1 MRGICILA
9 AGLSLLICLALAALV
24 RPRVFLPVSI
34 LPIYV
39 LWSAWKRLKTRSEFA
54 VMLLLCAAALIVP
67 LGCSANELVLGS
79 NNQQIDPQGA
89 QRELVR
95 VGDRTVECWRARSP
109 SAQDTSPKAY
119 VLFFTGK
126 GDRADRWTTIVAQAW
141 GKFPV
146 EVWGMNYPGSGGSE
160 GPTRLDR
167 VVPDAVGVFDAMRER
182 GGGRP
187 IFLHSASFGTAVA
200 LGVAAQRPVAG
211 LLLQNPPALKQLI
224 LGHYGWWNLWLI
236 AIPVTHQIPDDLDSV
251 ANAKRVTAP
260 AVFIECGADEV
271 VPAKY
276 QKLVEAA
283 YAGPHRNIDMPYAR
297 HADALS
303 HDAAEELAKDR
314 VWLWEGSAASR

>member
-1 MRGICILA
+1 MTIALSNA
-9 AGLSLLICLALAALV
+9 A
-24 RPRVFLPVSI
+24 
-34 LPIYV
+34 
-39 LWSAWKRLKTRSEFA
+39 
-54 VMLLLCAAALIVP
+54 
-67 LGCSANELVLGS
+67 
-79 NNQQIDPQGA
+79 
-89 QRELVR
+89 
-95 VGDRTVECWRARSP
+95 RTRSP
-109 SAQDTSPKAY
+109 SVQGTSPKAY

-126 GDRADRWTTIVAQAW
+126 GDRADRWTTIVAQSW

-167 VVPDAVGVFDAMRER
+167 VVPDAVGVFDAIRER

-211 LLLQNPPALKQLI
+211 LLLQNPPALKQLL

-236 AIPVTHQIPDDLDSV
+236 AIPVTHQIPGDLDSI

-271 VPAKY
+271 VPVKY
-276 QKLVEAA
+276 QKLVENA
-283 YAGPHRNIDMPYAR
+283 YAGPHHNINMPLAR
-297 HADALS
+297 HADGLS
-303 HDAAEELAKDR
+303 HDAAEELAQDR
-314 VWLWEGSAASR
+314 IWLWHESAASR